1 MNPHRRHS
9 HKATVVALT
18 LALALAACGESPEQH
33 LQMAQERLQKSD
45 YKTAVIELKTVLQ
58 AQPDN
63 REARLLLGETFIR
76 SEAYPNAEKELSK
89 ARSLGVPDDRVLP
102 ALAKVHVRMGEP
114 QKTLEL
120 GIPATGLSASSLAA
134 LHIARAEAQL
144 ALGNRAEAEQSIVA
158 AKQAA
163 PKSPELLLTQA
174 KWAFTGGQK
183 EQAAQLV
190 DEALQGDP
198 RFNEARYLKAALLET
213 ENKPDD
219 AAKLYQQILADD
231 PSQLRA
237 HLAIAGLQLKKG
249 DIEATD
255 RAIQMAEKVAGKTP
269 LVMYARGT
277 LELQRGNPNKA
288 SNALM
293 EVLRVVPDHLPS
305 MLAYA
310 MASYSLGNY
319 EQSITYSN
327 KVLAVA
333 PDNLNAA
340 KLLADSLL
348 MTGDANGALKTLAP
362 ILPRYPDD
370 AKLMALAG
378 KAYLQT
384 RDYSKAMDYLERAA
398 ELDPKDAAI
407 RTRLAAGHL
416 AGGESDKALTD
427 LETATTL
434 SGKPSQADVA
444 LAILLLKGKEY
455 DRALQVIANLEK
467 KLPENPITHNLR
479 AAVLLDKGDRAG
491 ARKALE
497 QALAIDPKFYLAAVN
512 LARLDMLEQK
522 PEAARKRFDS
532 ILAADKN
539 NVKAM
544 MALADLAMAEKRE
557 KDYVKWLEKASKAD
571 PKAMEPRS
579 ALVRYY
585 LKNKENQKALN
596 LAQDTANN
604 ANADSLAAMGLLG
617 SVQMATGD
625 NAAAIETFNSLTLKA
640 PRSPDAYLRL
650 ALAQIADKK
659 LDPARDSLKKAIR
672 IKPDFLQAHD
682 TLIGLELADKKPGAA
697 LQIAREIQ
705 AQQPKSPFGFE
716 READILLSQK
726 QFPQAAKAYE
736 QAMTKQP
743 SSAMLIK
750 LHRALFLSGD
760 DKSAEQRFNAWLKR
774 NPKDVSARA
783 YAAEFYMETQ
793 RDRDAIAQY
802 EDLLKLA
809 PRNALALNNLAN
821 LYQRAKD
828 GRALSVAEN
837 AYKLAPDHPGVQDT
851 LGWILA
857 EQGQLPR
864 AIELL
869 GKAAAKMPRTGSVR
883 YHYGV
888 ALVRVGQKTKAK
900 KELEAAIATDRNFP
914 EAEAAKAMLSTL

>member
-1 MNPHRRHS
+1 MHMNPHRHHS
-9 HKATVVALT
+9 HKVTIVALALT
-18 LALALAACGESPEQH
+18 LAACGKSPEQH
-33 LQMAQERLQKSD
+33 LQMAQERLQRSD

-76 SEAYPNAEKELSK
+76 SEAYPNAEKELNK

-102 ALAKVHVRMGEP
+102 ALAKVYVRMGEP
-114 QKTLEL
+114 QKALEL
-120 GIPATGLSASSLAA
+120 GIPATGLSARSLSV
-134 LHIARAEAQL
+134 LHATRAEAQL
-144 ALGNRAEAEQSIVA
+144 AQGNRAEAEQSVVA
-158 AKQAA
+158 ATQAD
-163 PKSPELLLTQA
+163 PKSPELQLTQA
-174 KWAFTGGQK
+174 RLALTNGQR

-190 DEALQGDP
+190 DEALQEDP
-198 RFNEARYLKAALLET
+198 KFNEARYLKAALLET
-213 ENKPDD
+213 ENKLDD
-219 AAKLYQQILADD
+219 ATKLYQQILADD
-231 PSQLRA
+231 PSQFRA
-237 HLAIAGLQLKKG
+237 HLAIAGLKMKKG
-249 DIEATD
+249 DIEAAD
-255 RAIQMAEKVAGKTP
+255 GAIQMAEKVAGKIP
-269 LVMYARGT
+269 LVMYARGA
-277 LELQRGNPNKA
+277 LELQRGNADKA

-293 EVLRVVPDHLPS
+293 EVLRVAPEHLPS

-319 EQSITYSN
+319 EQSINYSN

-340 KLLADSLL
+340 KILADSLL

-362 ILPRYPDD
+362 ILPRHPDD

-384 RDYSKAMDYLERAA
+384 KDYSKAMDYLERAA
-398 ELDPKDAAI
+398 ELDPKNTAI

-434 SGKPSQADVA
+434 SSKPSQADVA
-444 LAILLLKGKEY
+444 LAILLLKRKEY

-479 AAVLLDKGDRAG
+479 AAVLLDQQDRAG
-491 ARKALE
+491 ARQALE

-522 PEAARKRFDS
+522 PEAARRRFDS

-596 LAQDTANN
+596 LARETAN
-604 ANADSLAAMGLLG
+604 ANADSLEAMGLLG
-617 SVQMATGD
+617 SVQLATGD
-625 NAAAIETFNSLTLKA
+625 NSAAIDTFNSLTLKA

-672 IKPDFLQAHD
+672 IRPDFLKAHD
-682 TLIGLELADKKPGAA
+682 TLLGLELTDKKPGAA

-716 READILLSQK
+716 REGDILLSQK
-726 QFPQAAKAYE
+726 QFPQAVKAYE
-736 QAMTKQP
+736 QAMTKRP

-750 LHRALFLSGD
+750 LHRALYLSGD
-760 DKSAEQRFNAWLKR
+760 YKPAEQRLNGWLKR
-774 NPKDVSARA
+774 NPKDASARA
-783 YAAEFYMETQ
+783 YAAEFYMETRQ
-793 RDRDAIAQY
+793 DRDAIAQY

-821 LYQRAKD
+821 LYQRTKD

-837 AYKLAPDHPGVQDT
+837 AYKLAPGHPGVQDT

-869 GKAAAKMPRTGSVR
+869 GKAAAKMPRVGSVR

-888 ALVRVGQKTKAK
+888 ALARAGQKAEAK
-900 KELEAAIATDRNFP
+900 KELEAAIATDRNFT
-914 EAEAAKAMLSTL
+914 EAEAAKAMLSAL